1 MRGLLLILA
10 FLGFPWLAGKT
21 ETAPSSPARS
31 IAILPIQN
39 DGDLYYTLVE
49 SQSEFAWLKDKFREF
64 KGLEPVN
71 PDIKRREILPVH
83 MVIQLTGVLARKG
96 YTVYAGPELLE
107 YFNGLQRMRRDVTY
121 GELQKLT
128 GADTFLLVHIR
139 EWDGSEFE
147 TEGRIHVSY
156 AVYWI
161 DPAKQ
166 GKDSVIWKRE
176 SDENIELDR
185 TDFAF
190 HKREGEALREICLN
204 MLKGFPR
211 EKRR

>member
-10 FLGFPWLAGKT
+10 FLSFPWQAGKT
-21 ETAPSSPARS
+21 ESAPSSPARS

-39 DGDLYYTLVE
+39 EGDLYYTLVE
-49 SQSEFAWLKDKFREF
+49 SQSEFAWLKDRFREF
-64 KGLEPVN
+64 KGLQPIN
-71 PDIKRREILPVH
+71 RDAKRRGILPVH
-83 MVIQLTGVLARKG
+83 MVIQLTGVLSRKG

-107 YFNGLQRMRRDVTY
+107 YFNSLQKMRREVTY
-121 GELQKLT
+121 AELQKLT
-128 GADTFLLVHIR
+128 GADSFLLLHIR

-147 TEGRIHVSY
+147 SEGRIHVSY

-176 SDENIELDR
+176 SSEDIELER
-185 TDFAF
+185 TDYAF
-190 HKREGEALREICLN
+190 YKREGEALKEICLS

-211 EKRR
+211 ENRR